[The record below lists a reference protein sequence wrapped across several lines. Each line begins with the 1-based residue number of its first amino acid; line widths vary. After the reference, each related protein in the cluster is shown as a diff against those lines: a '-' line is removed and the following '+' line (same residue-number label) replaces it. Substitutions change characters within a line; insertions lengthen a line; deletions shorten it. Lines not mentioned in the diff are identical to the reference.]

1 MSPTRMLVMA
11 RHLCIG
17 IAIVAAAA
25 ACKGDGPQIPTAFTP
40 ASGIASQYTGVVAT
54 VIATPPQVTLLDAK
68 RKPIKGARVKWRTGA
83 NSGSVVNDS
92 SFTDASGIALS
103 GGWTLGTSAGVQ
115 TLTATAEGIS
125 PVTFTAQVGPGPV
138 ANLVRVSADGQQ
150 ATVNTLVS
158 EAPVA
163 RAQDAFG
170 NPVPGVAVT
179 FNVALGGGTVTGAQ
193 QTSDANG
200 QVRVGAWTLG
210 TTAGQQVLQANA
222 LNASQSV
229 WVATALAGPASQLV
243 KWVGDSAQGVAG
255 FALAPPP
262 AIKVTDTYGNAIGN
276 IPVTFTPGPNSG
288 TVTNATIATD
298 PANGIAIVGSW
309 VLGSAP
315 TQTLMATSS
324 ALPGKSA
331 TFTAAAVISQFNLDV
346 RFIGDGGTPDVRQA
360 FLNAASKW
368 RRMIVGHV
376 HTNTINRLAGACL
389 PWTPAIAE
397 TISDVVIFARIG
409 PIDGAGKI
417 LAQAGPCLY
426 SSVNNLPITGVM
438 EFDEADLTS
447 LLANGSFGDVVLH
460 EMGHVL
466 GIGTMWTIGRTLL
479 VGGGGTAPYFTGA
492 TARSAFAGI
501 NTVTFGGDAVPVEGN
516 SAPEGTRD
524 GHWRKSVFGRELMQG
539 YVEVGGMPLSRVTV
553 GSLQDIGYIVN
564 IGAADPYAITSAILL
579 GFPPSDLTPQ
589 MLLLN
594 DTPPGPMIGVDANG
608 RVVQT
613 RPRR

>member
-1 MSPTRMLVMA
+1 MLVMA
-11 RHLCIG
+11 RHLCTG
-17 IAIVAAAA
+17 IAILAAAA

-138 ANLVRVSADGQQ
+138 ANLVRISADGQQ
-150 ATVNTLVS
+150 ATVNTPVS

-331 TFTAAAVISQFNLDV
+331 IFTATAVNSAYSIDV
-346 RFIGDGGTPDVRQA
+346 RFIGDGGTPAVRQA
-360 FLNAASKW
+360 FLNAATKW
-368 RRMIVGHV
+368 RRMIVGHA
-376 HTNTINRLAGACL
+376 HTVPLTLSPGSCL
-389 PWTPAIAE
+389 GWEPAVTE
-397 TISDVVIFARIG
+397 TVNDVLIFARIG
-409 PIDGAGKI
+409 PIDQGGTNGSNI
-417 LAQAGPCLY
+417 IAQATPCFVANSDKLTLVG
-426 SSVNNLPITGVM
+426 SM
-438 EFDEADLTS
+438 EFDEFDIQSML
-447 LLANGSFGDVVLH
+447 NEGSFGDIVLH

-466 GIGTMWTIGRTLL
+466 GIGTLWNAFGRGLL
-479 VGGGGTAPYFTGA
+479 VGAGGAAPNFIGPRA
-492 TARSAFAGI
+492 TTEFAAI
-501 NTVTFGGDAVPVEGN
+501 NTLSFVGNPVPVEGN
-516 SAPEGTRD
+516 SAPPGTRD
-524 GHWRKSVFGRELMQG
+524 GHWRKNVFGRELMQG
-539 YVEVGGMPLSRVTV
+539 YRELGGMPLSRISV
-553 GSLQDIGYIVN
+553 GSLQDLGYVVN
-564 IGAADPYAITSAILL
+564 ISAADPYTIPSPILQGFSAVDVPLL
-579 GFPPSDLTPQ
+579 RFH
-589 MLLLN
+589 N
-594 DTPPGPMIGVDANG
+594 DIPNMKPRVIGKDGKPIN
-608 RVVQT
+608 
-613 RPRR
+613 